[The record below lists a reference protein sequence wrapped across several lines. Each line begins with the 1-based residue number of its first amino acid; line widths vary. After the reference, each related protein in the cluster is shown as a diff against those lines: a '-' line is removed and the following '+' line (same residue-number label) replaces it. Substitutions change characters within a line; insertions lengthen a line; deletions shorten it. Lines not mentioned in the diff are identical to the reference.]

1 MSDSPEEVVE
11 KQVRVE
17 CTISKQTSKNLR
29 SSDSIQIKEEGI
41 LPLNITFPV
50 CAFNCY
56 SYE

>member
-50 CAFNCY
+50 
-56 SYE
+56 